1 MTHPITAMAEASRSN
16 PCASEPSLAL
26 AQGVLATLRRLV
38 PPRRDSAHL
47 DAVVLVLVDALASG
61 ASHGV
66 VAAEQLEAVKA
77 SGWLDGPDAPL
88 VREGAKLAFRRW
100 QQGMAQFVE
109 VLLQRCAPDRLA
121 PSCPVDHALLN
132 GLNQEQREAVAA
144 IGRHRVVL
152 LSGGPGT
159 GKTSTV
165 VRMLAQALQQQADL
179 RIGLA
184 APTGKAAAR
193 LQEAIRS
200 GLPQLPLPQQE
211 RMGQLPCA
219 TLHRWL
225 QARPGGYGRH
235 RHRPLPLDLLVVDEL
250 SMVDLAMA
258 TALLEA
264 LPANA
269 QLILVGDA
277 AQLPPIGVGAVW
289 SHLQQPA
296 QRQRF
301 GTAAVELHRVYRNR
315 GTLAHLSAVLLQEG
329 MEAFWAA
336 AAPDRLNAALA
347 ETNVDLQQADRRTI
361 PSVVIEALQEQLQHL
376 RADLQSVQPEP
387 REGDDFDTEAADTV
401 LQGLD
406 SLQVLCPRRRGPWG
420 VDAVHRAI
428 LPAGGVQDWPIGVP
442 VLCAE
447 NQDELGLANGD
458 RGVTVGLGKQRRLL
472 FRSVDARGEARL
484 RLFHPAR
491 LKRLE
496 PALALTVHKAQGSE
510 ADRVLVLWP
519 DTMPDTP
526 HDTTT
531 ALLYTAITRARQR
544 LLLLR
549 ATDPAKLGPPIAATS

>member
-1 MTHPITAMAEASRSN
+1 MTHPIAATAEHSRSN
-16 PCASEPSLAL
+16 PVASEASLAL

-38 PPRRDSAHL
+38 PPRQDSPHL
-47 DAVVLVLVDALASG
+47 DAVVLALVEALTSG
-61 ASHGV
+61 ANHGV

-88 VREGAKLAFRRW
+88 VREGTRLGFRRW
-100 QQGMAQFVE
+100 QQGMAQLVE
-109 VLLQRCAPDRLA
+109 ALLQRCAPDRAA
-121 PSCPVDHALLN
+121 PSAAVDPDLLN

-165 VRMLAQALQQQADL
+165 VRMLAQALQHQADL

-200 GLPQLPLPQQE
+200 GLPQLPLPLQE
-211 RMGQLPCA
+211 RLGHLPCA

-235 RHRPLPLDLLVVDEL
+235 RHRPLALDLLVVDEL

-301 GTAAVELHRVYRNR
+301 GSAAVELHRVYRNR
-315 GTLAHLSAVLLQEG
+315 GALAHLSAVLLQEG

-336 AAPDRLNAALA
+336 AAPDRLGAALA
-347 ETNVDLQQADRRTI
+347 ETNVELQRADRRTI
-361 PSVVIEALQEQLQHL
+361 PSVVIEALQEQQQQL
-376 RADLQSVQPEP
+376 RAALQSVQPKP
-387 REGDDFDTEAADTV
+387 GDSGAFDTEAAEAV
-401 LQGLD
+401 LQNLD
-406 SLQVLCPRRRGPWG
+406 NLQVLCPRRRGPWG
-420 VDAVHRAI
+420 VEAVHRAL
-428 LPAGGVQDWPIGVP
+428 LPAGGVQEWPIGVP

-458 RGVTVGLGKQRRLL
+458 RGLTVGLGEQRRLL
-472 FRSVDARGEARL
+472 FRSVDARGEAQL

-519 DTMPDTP
+519 DTRPEMP
-526 HDTTT
+526 HDTTP

-549 ATDPAKLGPPIAATS
+549 ATDPAKLESSIAATS

>member
-1 MTHPITAMAEASRSN
+1 MTHPFPAMAEHSRSN
-16 PCASEPSLAL
+16 PGASEASLAL

-38 PPRRDSAHL
+38 PPRRDSTHL
-47 DAVVLVLVDALASG
+47 DAVVLALVEALASG

-66 VAAEQLEAVKA
+66 VAAEQLEAVEA

-100 QQGMAQFVE
+100 QQGMAQLVE
-109 VLLQRCAPDRLA
+109 ALLQRCAPDRLA
-121 PSCPVDHALLN
+121 PSAPVDPNLLN

-165 VRMLAQALQQQADL
+165 VRMLAQALQHQADL

-200 GLPQLPLPQQE
+200 GLPQLPLPLQE
-211 RMGQLPCA
+211 RLGPLPCA

-225 QARPGGYGRH
+225 EARPGGYGRH
-235 RHRPLPLDLLVVDEL
+235 RHRPLALDLLVVDEL

-315 GTLAHLSAVLLQEG
+315 GALAHLSAVLLQEG

-336 AAPDRLNAALA
+336 AAPDRLSAALA
-347 ETNVDLQQADRRTI
+347 ETNVKLQRADRRTI
-361 PSVVIEALQEQLQHL
+361 PSVVFEALQEQQQQL
-376 RADLQSVQPEP
+376 RAALQSVQAEP
-387 REGDDFDTEAADTV
+387 GDSGAFNAEAADTV

-420 VDAVHRAI
+420 VDAVHRTL

-458 RGVTVGLGKQRRLL
+458 RGLTVGLGEQRRLL
-472 FRSVDARGEARL
+472 FRSVDARGEAQL

-519 DTMPDTP
+519 DTMSDTP

-531 ALLYTAITRARQR
+531 ALLYTAITRARQQ
-544 LLLLR
+544 LLLLL
-549 ATDPAKLGPPIAATS
+549 ATDPAKLESAIAATP